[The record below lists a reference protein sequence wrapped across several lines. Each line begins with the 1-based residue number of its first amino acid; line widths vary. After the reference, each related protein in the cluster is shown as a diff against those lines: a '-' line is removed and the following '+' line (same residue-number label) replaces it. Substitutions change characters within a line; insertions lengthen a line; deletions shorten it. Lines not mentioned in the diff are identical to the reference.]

1 MSTFFTDRYTQSV
14 KTTVRLYFTFLEVDK
29 AVRSEGRP
37 PLMAT
42 RQSSLLDYFTVDV
55 VLLLLLPFY
64 TFTLYKWARSQGT
77 FEVGTSW
84 GCQTKRNK
92 RTEYR
97 IRVFERKHCLK
108 LQWWLYYS
116 YCWFFDENYTSQITI
131 LLMESGSR
139 N

>member
-1 MSTFFTDRYTQSV
+1 MDCNARRSNWFPVVDSQAQFQVQTEKPTVINVSVSTFFTDRYTQSV

-55 VLLLLLPFY
+55 VLLLLLPLY
-64 TFTLYKWARSQGT
+64 TFTLNTWARSQGT

-84 GCQTKRNK
+84 GCQTKHNK

-97 IRVFERKHCLK
+97 IRVF
-108 LQWWLYYS
+108 
-116 YCWFFDENYTSQITI
+116 
-131 LLMESGSR
+131 
-139 N
+139 